1 MRISYTWINC
11 FQLATLIAAL
21 KIEAETG
28 LKVSR
33 QPLLSNACELYGIK
47 ARTKKDAIPQLQA
60 IYDEYMAQVE
70 SRES

>member
-1 MRISYTWINC
+1 MRDSYE
-11 FQLATLIAAL
+11 FRYGYQLATLIAAL

-33 QPLLSNACELYGIK
+33 TPLLRNARKNYGIT

-60 IYDEYMAQVE
+60 IYDEYMAQME

>member
-1 MRISYTWINC
+1 MRNSYE
-11 FQLATLIAAL
+11 FRYGYQLATLIAAL

-33 QPLLSNACELYGIK
+33 APLLRTARTNYGIS

-60 IYDEYMAQVE
+60 IYDEHMAQME
-70 SRES
+70 SRKS